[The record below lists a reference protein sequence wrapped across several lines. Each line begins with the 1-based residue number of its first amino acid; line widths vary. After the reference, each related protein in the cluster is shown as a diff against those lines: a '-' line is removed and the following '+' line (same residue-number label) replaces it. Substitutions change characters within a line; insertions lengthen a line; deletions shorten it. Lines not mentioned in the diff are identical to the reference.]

1 MPENSLPTV
10 PGIRLASVPAR
21 IKDWQRDDLLLV
33 EISAE
38 ASVAA
43 TFTQN
48 SFCAAP
54 VTVAK
59 EHLEH
64 GDIRA
69 LLVNAGNANAATGER
84 GLSDARACCTAVGEA
99 LGLHAEQVLPFSTG
113 VIGEHLP
120 LQKLL
125 DAIPVAAGALAEAGW
140 DAAAATIMTTDTRA
154 KGASRRVQVG
164 DQWITVTG
172 IAKGSGM
179 IQPNMATMLA
189 YVATD
194 AAIDQ
199 ALLDTLVREAVDA
212 SFNRISVD
220 GDTSTNDAC
229 VLIAT
234 GATGPVMADPGNAD
248 YQRLKQA
255 VTEVHVD
262 LAQAIVRDGEG
273 ATKFVTVQVD
283 GATTPAEALRVA
295 FEVGESP
302 LVKTALYA
310 SDPNWGRLVMA
321 VGNAGIDGLDPAG
334 VDIYLDDVQ
343 VVEAGGRAPGYEEQ
357 AGQAVFDRPEFTIR
371 VSLGRGECSEHIWTC
386 DFSHEYVT
394 INAEYRT

>member
-1 MPENSLPTV
+1 MP
-10 PGIRLASVPAR
+10 AH
-21 IKDWQRDDLLLV
+21 IKNWSRDDLLLV
-33 EISAE
+33 AIDEGS
-38 ASVAA
+38 SVSA

-48 SFCAAP
+48 TFCAAP

-59 EHLEH
+59 EHIAS
-64 GDIRA
+64 GSVRA

-84 GLSDARACCTAVGEA
+84 GIADARACCRAVA
-99 LGLHAEQVLPFSTG
+99 ASLGIESSEVLPFSTG

-120 LQKLL
+120 LQRLL
-125 DAIPVAAGALAEAGW
+125 DAIPQAADRLCSNGW
-140 DAAAATIMTTDTRA
+140 GQAAKAIMTTDTAPKTATRELEVA
-154 KGASRRVQVG
+154 GERVRIV
-164 DQWITVTG
+164 G
-172 IAKGSGM
+172 IAKGAGM

-194 AAIDQ
+194 AAIEQ
-199 ALLDTLVREAVDA
+199 SLLNDWVQEAVAA

-234 GATGPVMADPGNAD
+234 GASAPPSANPQDDD
-248 YQRLKQA
+248 YARLKAAIIA
-255 VTEVHVD
+255 VHIE

-273 ATKFVTVQVD
+273 ATKFVTVQVT
-283 GATTPAEALRVA
+283 GAASSEEALKVA

-321 VGNAGIDGLDPAG
+321 VGNAGIEGLDTGG
-334 VDIYLDDVQ
+334 VNIYLDDVQ
-343 VVEAGGRAPGYEEQ
+343 VVEAGGRAAGYREEL
-357 AGQAVFDRPEFTIR
+357 GEAVFSKPEFTIT
-371 VSLGRGECSEHIWTC
+371 VDLGRGDSREHIWTC
-386 DFSHEYVT
+386 DFSHDYVT